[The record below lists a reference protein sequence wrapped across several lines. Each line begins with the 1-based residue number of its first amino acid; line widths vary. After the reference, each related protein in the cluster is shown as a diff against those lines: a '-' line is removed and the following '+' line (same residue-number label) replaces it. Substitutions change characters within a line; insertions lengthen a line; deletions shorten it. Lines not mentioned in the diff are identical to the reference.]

1 MGQKISKYY
10 DEYAYKQI
18 VLLGIDAVGKTTMLY
33 KLNYKQIEKCVP
45 TIGFNL
51 QTTKYQSLK
60 LFSWNLGGCYPFSY
74 RNRAW
79 KPYFEKSIGI
89 IFVID
94 STDRDRIVLSKSEL
108 DYLLAN
114 DNLKDCILLVFANKQ
129 DLNDAMTTKEIIEKF
144 DLEKLNGQRKW
155 MIQGTDAT
163 KGEGLNE
170 GLEWMQKNIFE
181 KK

>member
-10 DEYAYKQI
+10 DEYPEKQI
-18 VLLGIDAVGKTTMLY
+18 VLLGLDAVGKTTMLY
-33 KLNYKQIEKCVP
+33 KLNSKQIENVVP

-51 QTTKYQSLK
+51 ETTKYQSLK
-60 LFSWNLGGCYPFSY
+60 LFSWDLGAY
-74 RNRAW
+74 RIRVW

-94 STDRDRIVLSKSEL
+94 SADRDRIDQSKSKL

-129 DLNDAMTTKEIIEKF
+129 DLNDAMTTKEIIEKL

-163 KGEGLNE
+163 KGEGLKE
-170 GLEWMQKNIFE
+170 GLEWMQKTIFE